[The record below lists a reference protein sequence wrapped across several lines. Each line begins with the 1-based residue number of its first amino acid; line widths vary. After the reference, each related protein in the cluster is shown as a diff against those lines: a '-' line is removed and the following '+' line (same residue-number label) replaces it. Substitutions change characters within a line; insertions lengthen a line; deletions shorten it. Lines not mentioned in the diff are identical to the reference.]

1 MIFAGL
7 AGAIIWT
14 VTTWYAGIPSS
25 SSHALIGGV
34 VGAMLADKGSMAV
47 QWNGVF
53 SNVLFPAILAIAV
66 TGVVAAVATWLALR
80 ITDDVDDKPRAA
92 GFRLAQK
99 GSASMIALAHGTN
112 DAQKTMGIITLALI
126 ANNTISSTTQTP
138 PTWVVAACGT
148 AIALG
153 AFVGGWRI
161 IRTLG
166 KGLTTLEPPQG
177 FAAET
182 SSAATILTS
191 SYLGF
196 PLSTTQ
202 VCTSSVVGS
211 GIDAKVDIRWPVFGR
226 MIVAWVL
233 TFPSALG
240 VGTLTFSTQ
249 DAIGG
254 NIGVGVTTGLLG
266 LVCLIVFVL
275 SRRNPI
281 TPSNVNDDWDPT
293 DELPVAEPAAITSSN
308 QSGGSMSIII
318 AAVTATSTAPK
329 PLIDWAALGQPVAY
343 SLVIGFIIVTVV
355 AFSIRLHAAGEKD
368 DGGTSV
374 LENVGAWLGVLSVV
388 SAAATGIWF
397 ILHKG

>member
-66 TGVVAAVATWLALR
+66 AGVVAAVATWLALR

-126 ANNTISSTTQTP
+126 AKNTISSTTQTP

-226 MIVAWVL
+226 VIVAWVL

-293 DELPVAEPAAITSSN
+293 DELPVAEPAVTTSSN
-308 QSGGSMSIII
+308 Q
-318 AAVTATSTAPK
+318 
-329 PLIDWAALGQPVAY
+329 
-343 SLVIGFIIVTVV
+343 
-355 AFSIRLHAAGEKD
+355 
-368 DGGTSV
+368 
-374 LENVGAWLGVLSVV
+374 
-388 SAAATGIWF
+388 
-397 ILHKG
+397 

>member
-1 MIFAGL
+1 MIFTGL

-14 VTTWYAGIPSS
+14 VTTWYASIPSS

-66 TGVVAAVATWLALR
+66 AGVVAAVATWLALR

-112 DAQKTMGIITLALI
+112 DAQKTLGIIALALI
-126 ANNTISSTTQTP
+126 ANTPISSTTQTP
-138 PTWVVAACGT
+138 PWVVAACGT
-148 AIALG
+148 AIGLG
-153 AFVGGWRI
+153 TFVGGWRI

-166 KGLTTLEPPQG
+166 KGLSTLEPPQG

-226 MIVAWVL
+226 VIVAWVL

-293 DELPVAEPAAITSSN
+293 DELPVAEPAVTTSSN
-308 QSGGSMSIII
+308 Q
-318 AAVTATSTAPK
+318 
-329 PLIDWAALGQPVAY
+329 
-343 SLVIGFIIVTVV
+343 
-355 AFSIRLHAAGEKD
+355 
-368 DGGTSV
+368 
-374 LENVGAWLGVLSVV
+374 
-388 SAAATGIWF
+388 
-397 ILHKG
+397 

>member
-14 VTTWYAGIPSS
+14 VTTWYASIPSS

-66 TGVVAAVATWLALR
+66 AGVVAAVATWLALR

-202 VCTSSVVGS
+202 VCTSSVVGA

-293 DELPVAEPAAITSSN
+293 DELPIAEPAVTTSSN
-308 QSGGSMSIII
+308 
-318 AAVTATSTAPK
+318 
-329 PLIDWAALGQPVAY
+329 
-343 SLVIGFIIVTVV
+343 
-355 AFSIRLHAAGEKD
+355 E
-368 DGGTSV
+368 
-374 LENVGAWLGVLSVV
+374 
-388 SAAATGIWF
+388 
-397 ILHKG
+397 

>member
-34 VGAMLADKGSMAV
+34 VGAMLADKGSVAV

-66 TGVVAAVATWLALR
+66 AGVVAAVATWLALR

-293 DELPVAEPAAITSSN
+293 DELPIAEPAVTTSSN
-308 QSGGSMSIII
+308 
-318 AAVTATSTAPK
+318 
-329 PLIDWAALGQPVAY
+329 
-343 SLVIGFIIVTVV
+343 
-355 AFSIRLHAAGEKD
+355 E
-368 DGGTSV
+368 
-374 LENVGAWLGVLSVV
+374 
-388 SAAATGIWF
+388 
-397 ILHKG
+397 

>member
-1 MIFAGL
+1 MTLRKPWDHHAG
-7 AGAIIWT
+7 
-14 VTTWYAGIPSS
+14 PDRQQ
-25 SSHALIGGV
+25 HH
-34 VGAMLADKGSMAV
+34 
-47 QWNGVF
+47 
-53 SNVLFPAILAIAV
+53 LF
-66 TGVVAAVATWLALR
+66 
-80 ITDDVDDKPRAA
+80 DDPD
-92 GFRLAQK
+92 
-99 GSASMIALAHGTN
+99 
-112 DAQKTMGIITLALI
+112 
-126 ANNTISSTTQTP
+126 P

-196 PLSTTQ
+196 PLSITQ

-293 DELPVAEPAAITSSN
+293 DELPIAEPAVTTSSN
-308 QSGGSMSIII
+308 
-318 AAVTATSTAPK
+318 
-329 PLIDWAALGQPVAY
+329 
-343 SLVIGFIIVTVV
+343 
-355 AFSIRLHAAGEKD
+355 E
-368 DGGTSV
+368 
-374 LENVGAWLGVLSVV
+374 
-388 SAAATGIWF
+388 
-397 ILHKG
+397 

>member
-138 PTWVVAACGT
+138 P
-148 AIALG
+148 LG
-153 AFVGGWRI
+153 SSPPAGRPSPSAPSSGDGASF
-161 IRTLG
+161 
-166 KGLTTLEPPQG
+166 EPSGRGSP
-177 FAAET
+177 
-182 SSAATILTS
+182 
-191 SYLGF
+191 
-196 PLSTTQ
+196 PLSRLRDSPPRPHLLRPSSPPRLWASHSRPRRSAPARSWARASMPRWISAGR
-202 VCTSSVVGS
+202 SSVG
-211 GIDAKVDIRWPVFGR
+211 
-226 MIVAWVL
+226 
-233 TFPSALG
+233 
-240 VGTLTFSTQ
+240 
-249 DAIGG
+249 
-254 NIGVGVTTGLLG
+254 
-266 LVCLIVFVL
+266 
-275 SRRNPI
+275 
-281 TPSNVNDDWDPT
+281 
-293 DELPVAEPAAITSSN
+293 
-308 QSGGSMSIII
+308 
-318 AAVTATSTAPK
+318 
-329 PLIDWAALGQPVAY
+329 
-343 SLVIGFIIVTVV
+343 
-355 AFSIRLHAAGEKD
+355 
-368 DGGTSV
+368 
-374 LENVGAWLGVLSVV
+374 
-388 SAAATGIWF
+388 
-397 ILHKG
+397 

>member
-1 MIFAGL
+1 M
-7 AGAIIWT
+7 
-14 VTTWYAGIPSS
+14 
-25 SSHALIGGV
+25 
-34 VGAMLADKGSMAV
+34 
-47 QWNGVF
+47 F

-293 DELPVAEPAAITSSN
+293 DELPIAEPAVTTSSN
-308 QSGGSMSIII
+308 
-318 AAVTATSTAPK
+318 
-329 PLIDWAALGQPVAY
+329 
-343 SLVIGFIIVTVV
+343 
-355 AFSIRLHAAGEKD
+355 E
-368 DGGTSV
+368 
-374 LENVGAWLGVLSVV
+374 
-388 SAAATGIWF
+388 
-397 ILHKG
+397 

>member
-1 MIFAGL
+1 MTLRKPWDHHAG
-7 AGAIIWT
+7 
-14 VTTWYAGIPSS
+14 PDRQQ
-25 SSHALIGGV
+25 HH
-34 VGAMLADKGSMAV
+34 
-47 QWNGVF
+47 
-53 SNVLFPAILAIAV
+53 LFDEPDPA
-66 TGVVAAVATWLALR
+66 
-80 ITDDVDDKPRAA
+80 
-92 GFRLAQK
+92 
-99 GSASMIALAHGTN
+99 
-112 DAQKTMGIITLALI
+112 
-126 ANNTISSTTQTP
+126 
-138 PTWVVAACGT
+138 TWVVAACGA

-153 AFVGGWRI
+153 TFVGGWRI

-166 KGLTTLEPPQG
+166 KGLTTLESPQG

-182 SSAATILTS
+182 SSATTILTS

-196 PLSTTQ
+196 PLSITQ

-329 PLIDWAALGQPVAY
+329 PLIDGADLGQSVAY
-343 SLVIGFIIVTVV
+343 SLVIGVIIVTVV

-368 DGGTSV
+368 DRGTSV
-374 LENVGAWLGVLSVV
+374 LENVGA
-388 SAAATGIWF
+388 
-397 ILHKG
+397 

>member
-14 VTTWYAGIPSS
+14 VTTWYASIPSS

-66 TGVVAAVATWLALR
+66 AGVVAAVATWLALR

-293 DELPVAEPAAITSSN
+293 DELPIAEPAVTTSSN
-308 QSGGSMSIII
+308 
-318 AAVTATSTAPK
+318 
-329 PLIDWAALGQPVAY
+329 
-343 SLVIGFIIVTVV
+343 
-355 AFSIRLHAAGEKD
+355 E
-368 DGGTSV
+368 
-374 LENVGAWLGVLSVV
+374 
-388 SAAATGIWF
+388 
-397 ILHKG
+397 

>member
-66 TGVVAAVATWLALR
+66 AGVVAAVATWLALR

-112 DAQKTMGIITLALI
+112 DAQKTMGIIALALI

-138 PTWVVAACGT
+138 TWVVAACGT
-148 AIALG
+148 AIGLG
-153 AFVGGWRI
+153 TFVGGWRI

-166 KGLTTLEPPQG
+166 KGLSTLEPPQG

-226 MIVAWVL
+226 VIVAWVL

-293 DELPVAEPAAITSSN
+293 DELPVAEPAVTTSSN
-308 QSGGSMSIII
+308 Q
-318 AAVTATSTAPK
+318 
-329 PLIDWAALGQPVAY
+329 
-343 SLVIGFIIVTVV
+343 
-355 AFSIRLHAAGEKD
+355 
-368 DGGTSV
+368 
-374 LENVGAWLGVLSVV
+374 
-388 SAAATGIWF
+388 
-397 ILHKG
+397 

>member
-293 DELPVAEPAAITSSN
+293 DELPIAEPAVTTSSN
-308 QSGGSMSIII
+308 
-318 AAVTATSTAPK
+318 
-329 PLIDWAALGQPVAY
+329 
-343 SLVIGFIIVTVV
+343 
-355 AFSIRLHAAGEKD
+355 E
-368 DGGTSV
+368 
-374 LENVGAWLGVLSVV
+374 
-388 SAAATGIWF
+388 
-397 ILHKG
+397 

>member
-14 VTTWYAGIPSS
+14 VTTWYASIPSS

-66 TGVVAAVATWLALR
+66 AGVMAAVATWLALR

-293 DELPVAEPAAITSSN
+293 DELPIAEPAVTTSSN
-308 QSGGSMSIII
+308 
-318 AAVTATSTAPK
+318 
-329 PLIDWAALGQPVAY
+329 
-343 SLVIGFIIVTVV
+343 
-355 AFSIRLHAAGEKD
+355 E
-368 DGGTSV
+368 
-374 LENVGAWLGVLSVV
+374 
-388 SAAATGIWF
+388 
-397 ILHKG
+397 

>member
-66 TGVVAAVATWLALR
+66 AGVVAAVATWLALR

-112 DAQKTMGIITLALI
+112 DAQKTMGIIALALI

-138 PTWVVAACGT
+138 TWVVAACGT
-148 AIALG
+148 AIGLG
-153 AFVGGWRI
+153 TFVGGWRI

-166 KGLTTLEPPQG
+166 KGLSTLEPPQG

-293 DELPVAEPAAITSSN
+293 DELPVAEPAVTTSSN
-308 QSGGSMSIII
+308 Q
-318 AAVTATSTAPK
+318 
-329 PLIDWAALGQPVAY
+329 
-343 SLVIGFIIVTVV
+343 
-355 AFSIRLHAAGEKD
+355 
-368 DGGTSV
+368 
-374 LENVGAWLGVLSVV
+374 
-388 SAAATGIWF
+388 
-397 ILHKG
+397 